1 MLYLK
6 CTADVQKH
14 IGLPKSQMFPA
25 VPSDAPLGNWMVNR
39 FPIERRQAFIFM
51 SESTLLSF
59 ILLKGRV
66 GLTPQRLPEM
76 LLAGL
81 EQLLQMKGFAQAD
94 IDRALEHYLVVGY
107 AKNDNRAAMGCMN
120 DLVWRY
126 QDTIDFK
133 GGLDYCDL
141 TEIIFKINDT
151 PQRTL
156 GWASSWDVVQSKLRR
171 LS

>member
-1 MLYLK
+1 MLLMK
-6 CTADVQKH
+6 CTAEVQQH
-14 IGLPKSQMFPA
+14 IGLPKKQLLAS
-25 VPSDAPLGNWMVNR
+25 VDSDAPLGHWMVNR

-51 SESTLLSF
+51 SENTLLSF

-81 EQLLQMKGFAQAD
+81 EQLLQMKGFAEAE
-94 IDRALEHYLVVGY
+94 IDRALQTYAVAGY
-107 AKNDNRAAMGCMN
+107 AKNDNRSAMGCMKE
-120 DLVWRY
+120 LVWNY
-126 QDTIDFK
+126 QALIDYH
-133 GGLDYCDL
+133 GGLEHCDL
-141 TEIIFKINDT
+141 SQIIFKVNAT

-156 GWASSWDVVQSKLRR
+156 GWASSWDVVQSKLGR